1 MHAIQFTEYG
11 DPSVLEAVELP
22 RPTPGPGEVLVRVAG
37 TTFNQIDATI
47 RAGHLANVFPME
59 LPHIPGIDV
68 SGTVVAVGEGMAPD
82 LVGLDVVA
90 FLPLTSP
97 GASAEYAIV
106 TAELLATAP
115 TSIPLADA
123 AALAS
128 SGLTAWQ
135 SVIEHADVRAGQR
148 VLVNGAGGGVG
159 GFAVQLAALAGAT
172 VIATASPRSRDAVVS
187 DGASQI
193 IDYTSTP
200 VVEAVT
206 EPVDAVLNLVRTTPE
221 ETAALVALVAPG
233 GVFVSTTTPG
243 EPERG
248 VRTVAVFARS
258 DAAQL
263 TRLAELVDAGRLR
276 VGVSERRSL
285 DDLAA
290 VHTMA
295 EAGKLRG
302 KVGLTPTWAS

>member
-1 MHAIQFTEYG
+1 MRAIQFTQYG
-11 DPSVLEAVELP
+11 EPSVLEAVELP
-22 RPTPGPGEVLVRVAG
+22 LPAPGPGEVLVRVAG
-37 TTFNQIDATI
+37 TTFNQVDATI
-47 RAGHLANVFPME
+47 RAGYLASVFPME

-68 SGTVVAVGEGMAPD
+68 SGTVVAVGEGVAPD
-82 LVGLDVVA
+82 LVGGNVVA
-90 FLPLTSP
+90 FLPPTSS

-106 TAELLATAP
+106 SAELLAAAP
-115 TSIPLADA
+115 ASIPLADA
-123 AALAS
+123 ATLAS

-135 SVIEHADVRAGQR
+135 AVIEHADVRAGQR

-159 GFAVQLAALAGAT
+159 GFAVQLAARAGAT

-187 DGASQI
+187 DGASQV

-200 VVEAVT
+200 VVEALT
-206 EPVDAVLNLVRTTPE
+206 EPVDAVLNLVRTTPS

-243 EPERG
+243 ESAGG

-263 TRLAELVDAGRLR
+263 TRLAELVDAGELR
-276 VGVSERRSL
+276 VDVSERHSL

-302 KVGLTPTWAS
+302 KVVLTPTSRS